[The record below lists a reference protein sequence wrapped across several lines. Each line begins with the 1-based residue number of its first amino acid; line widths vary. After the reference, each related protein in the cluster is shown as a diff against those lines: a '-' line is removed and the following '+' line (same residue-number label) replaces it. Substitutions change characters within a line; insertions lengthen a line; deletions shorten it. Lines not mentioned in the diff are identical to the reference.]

1 MTLVR
6 HVRRLAHPRRPVRVA
21 AGALVCGLLLAGCSS
36 FEGTGSKG
44 YISGTGQITQVALNQ
59 RESPIELSGTDLDG
73 RPVDLADYRG
83 KPVVVSVWGSWCVEC
98 VQEAPT
104 VTEAA
109 NELAGE
115 AKFVGIDIR
124 DPAQAQAQ
132 AYVRRFATPFPSIY
146 SQGGEALLAF
156 PGVLGP
162 NSVPAFVVLDPEG
175 RVAASVLGQLPS
187 KLTLADLVADAAK
200 TGPGTVDG

>member
-1 MTLVR
+1 MTMTSLGTA
-6 HVRRLAHPRRPVRVA
+6 LA
-21 AGALVCGLLLAGCSS
+21 CGLLVLTGCST

-44 YISGTGQITQVALNQ
+44 YISGTGQITQVALDQ
-59 RESPIELSGTDLDG
+59 RESPIELSGTDLEG
-73 RPVDLADYRG
+73 KALDLADYRG

-98 VQEAPT
+98 VQEAPL

-109 NELAGE
+109 NDLAGQ
-115 AKFVGIDIR
+115 AQFVGIDIR
-124 DPAQAQAQ
+124 DPGLAQGQG
-132 AYVRRFATPFPSIY
+132 YVRTFDVPFPSIY

-162 NSVPAFVVLDPEG
+162 NSVPAFVVLDSEG
-175 RVAASVLGQLPS
+175 RVAASILGQLPS
-187 KLTLADLVADAAK
+187 KLTLSDLVADAAR